1 MRWYNLEGEEIARF
15 KRVILKRS
23 RRFAAETSGPLLNVL
38 TRYTSIAASTRQ
50 LKVVVILRINFPF
63 CLYLSLSL
71 SLSLFLFL
79 SLSRAIY
86 TSSIFCDQK
95 IRSIS
100 MRHLGRRHDTF
111 DRRTVKKR
119 HEKLLSVLSRR
130 LFQKG
135 RV

>member
-23 RRFAAETSGPLLNVL
+23 RRFAAVTSGPLLNVL

-71 SLSLFLFL
+71 SLSFSFFLFL
-79 SLSRAIY
+79 AQYILLRFSAIKRFDRY
-86 TSSIFCDQK
+86 RCVILDDVT
-95 IRSIS
+95 IRSTDV
-100 MRHLGRRHDTF
+100 R
-111 DRRTVKKR
+111 
-119 HEKLLSVLSRR
+119 
-130 LFQKG
+130 
-135 RV
+135 